1 MLFKCG
7 LRRCLCKYRIISVI
21 SKKKLEVPKYN
32 KHIYVIFEPKTLR
45 IKVKKM
51 SEKENE
57 IENLNPETIE
67 INDENMQGNA
77 SGEGI

>member
-1 MLFKCG
+1 M
-7 LRRCLCKYRIISVI
+7 
-21 SKKKLEVPKYN
+21 EVPKYN